1 MKKPILLVL
10 LCTLLPACESL
21 GQLDEPK
28 TLGERNTGYNYIPVD
43 PLEVSVLIDQGFPKA
58 GTAKDMQA
66 YRYRRCVARADRDDS
81 PATPP
86 AAGAAAVPA
95 GADKAKHGPDVMD
108 ALPDHT
114 IRMAM
119 RTMGV
124 GSEAGFGPVTLSAKG
139 SSYQVVMDSIFA
151 DTANVRLAI
160 RVSNGT
166 PVHSLHDPLP
176 LGTQFEVL
184 RLRHASD
191 PDDSPLPIAAPKDFE
206 EVTIPMYIG
215 IGLRL
220 TATLYTRKGK
230 LNLASLPAIAVSADA
245 EESSGSLTMQTLGVF
260 NQQVASTYA
269 LPTELSSASVQN
281 ALIGMGAVKAI
292 VYDRDTGTRPRLTGI
307 YNPLGTSDPALIN
320 KIYSALAARPIP
332 WAPCGSS

>member
-1 MKKPILLVL
+1 
-10 LCTLLPACESL
+10 
-21 GQLDEPK
+21 
-28 TLGERNTGYNYIPVD
+28 
-43 PLEVSVLIDQGFPKA
+43 
-58 GTAKDMQA
+58 
-66 YRYRRCVARADRDDS
+66 
-81 PATPP
+81 
-86 AAGAAAVPA
+86 
-95 GADKAKHGPDVMD
+95 MD

-124 GSEAGFGPVTLSAKG
+124 GGEGGFGPVTLSARG

-151 DTANVRLAI
+151 DTANVRFGI
-160 RVSNGT
+160 RVSNGMS
-166 PVHSLHDPLP
+166 VHSLRDPLP
-176 LGTQFEVL
+176 SGTQFEVL

-191 PDDSPLPIAAPKDFE
+191 STDTPLPAEAPEGFE

-220 TATLYTRKGK
+220 TAALYTRKGK